1 MTYAQVL
8 HRVAVVHLTG
18 GHVLTA
24 AADTVQAHEGH
35 TLPSLGRLVRREVAA
50 AAVGAARAAP
60 HTLWAVEV
68 PLAASGG
75 RPPLLRVLLEWLAG
89 AEKWRVVPRVVLGD
103 GHALESVDALGHLAG
118 QDAGQA
124 N

>member
-50 AAVGAARAAP
+50 AAVEAARAAP
-60 HTLWAVEV
+60 HILWAVEV

-75 RPPLLRVLLEWLAG
+75 RPPLLRG
-89 AEKWRVVPRVVLGD
+89 AQLKMPMNNNIPLRHFNMMNLKTSCEFI
-103 GHALESVDALGHLAG
+103 H
-118 QDAGQA
+118 
-124 N
+124 